1 MPFWGQATDFNPSA
15 YLIYVKG
22 WLKNRLFWA
31 GGKRRAVVLEFAMQI
46 HQLNLKFDAEQDR
59 LLVRINT
66 STHVE
71 LRLWLTRRLTVGVLP
86 LLRKLVT
93 RQLEKSVPVATQ
105 DDAGTAKVREF
116 LGEIKREA
124 VLRNSDFATPF
135 KEQEATTEPP
145 DTGALLVTE
154 VAITPLPNG
163 HLRVKFNG
171 KHGGAGVNRDVQID
185 LDDNLMHGFLHLLE
199 KAYVNSQWA
208 ALTVAQ
214 ADDEATSGNASAES
228 RPQYL
233 N

>member
-1 MPFWGQATDFNPSA
+1 
-15 YLIYVKG
+15 
-22 WLKNRLFWA
+22 
-31 GGKRRAVVLEFAMQI
+31 MQI

-66 STHVE
+66 STQVE

-86 LLRKLVT
+86 LLRKLVAG
-93 RQLEKSVPVATQ
+93 QLEKSDQPAAP
-105 DDAGTAKVREF
+105 DDAPSKSTTAATAKVREF
-116 LGEIKREA
+116 LGEIKRDA
-124 VLRNSDFATPF
+124 VLRNSDFATPY
-135 KEQEATTEPP
+135 KEPEGSTAPP
-145 DTGALLVTE
+145 DAGALLVTE
-154 VAITPLPNG
+154 VAITPLPSG
-163 HLRVKFNG
+163 HLRVKFTG
-171 KHGGAGVNRDVQID
+171 RPGGATANRDVQID

-214 ADDEATSGNASAES
+214 VDDEATPGNANAES